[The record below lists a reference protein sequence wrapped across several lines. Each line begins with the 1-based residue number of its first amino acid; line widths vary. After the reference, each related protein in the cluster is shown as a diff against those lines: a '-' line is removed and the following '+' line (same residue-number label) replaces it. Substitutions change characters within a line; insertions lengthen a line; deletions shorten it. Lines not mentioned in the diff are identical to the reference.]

1 MIKNYFK
8 IAIRQLFK
16 NKLFSALNI
25 FGFATSLAV
34 CLLLITI
41 LNDQYSY
48 DEFHEKGDRIFRV
61 ITDKKENNIPISE
74 PGMATTSL
82 ALAED
87 LKDDYPFIKK
97 TVRVTSMNGDFFKNE
112 KIFAVAKSGFAVDE
126 SFLSVFNFGWTAGDK
141 ATALREPRSI
151 ILTEEFVE
159 EHFFNENPIGSFFKI
174 GEHGEF
180 QITGIIPTPPIRSHI
195 RFDYLMSFSTIDVM
209 SKEEQKE
216 MHIYNYD
223 DVWRSLVYLLLD
235 DKKNQPPL
243 DNALAQLAEKYTIRD
258 GQNHYLFE
266 SQSLLNIL
274 PSNDLTN
281 EVGVGTPKMVL
292 YFLISLGFIIMLAAC
307 FNYMNLSV
315 ARSLKRA
322 REIGIRKVAGAG
334 KRDIVIQFL
343 SEAILISFL
352 SFLVAIILLELLI
365 PAFYGLDPFVADAF
379 YLTKSPKLYL
389 IFLGFSLFVGL
400 FAGIFPAFNI
410 SKFKP
415 IQSIQKLSNVK
426 MFSRIGIRKSL
437 VTFQFTLSLIFILT
451 VIIVMQQQKKVM
463 TADLGIR
470 IDNMMNV
477 WLGEDVSYEVF
488 AQKVKQV
495 KGVESI
501 SASRSAML
509 LGGLTN
515 TKITFNNQSDSMML
529 AYNFVSQNFIDNME
543 ITLLAGENFPNNNN
557 SKGEQFILLN
567 EKATKRMGY
576 QSPHDAL
583 GKSILI
589 DTIALTV
596 MGVTQDFHHDNIW
609 FGKIEPYGLR
619 QGNKMTLANV
629 RLDGTN
635 TSETIV
641 AINKIW
647 NELSPQKGIHSF
659 YIDERVYHLS
669 KFFKMGSKI
678 IGFVGFLTILISC
691 LGLLGMVIYTIEGR
705 LKEVGIRKVLG
716 ASERNLNWRLAKG
729 FLFLLSIAII
739 IAVPLTVFLS
749 NLWLQNF
756 LIRVNVSFGMIISGV
771 GIILLLAFVTI
782 LSQTRLAAQMNPS
795 DILKNE

>member
-48 DEFHEKGDRIFRV
+48 DNFHENGDEIYRV
-61 ITDKKENNIPISE
+61 ISSRKENAQVLHQPDL
-74 PGMATTSL
+74 ATTSL
-82 ALAED
+82 QIREE
-87 LKDDYPFIKK
+87 LKDKYPFIKS
-97 TVRVTSMNGDFFKNE
+97 TVRLANMNGIFLKGE
-112 KIFAVAKSGFAVDE
+112 KILANDKSGFAVDKE
-126 SFLSVFNFGWTAGDK
+126 FLNIFSFGWSQGNKSA
-141 ATALREPRSI
+141 ALQEPNSI
-151 ILTEEFVE
+151 VLTEEFVDL
-159 EHFFNENPIGSFFKI
+159 HFFGENPIGSFL
-174 GEHGEF
+174 ELEDVGEF
-180 QITGIIPTPPIRSHI
+180 KITGIIPTPPIRSHI
-195 RFDYLMSFSTIDVM
+195 RFDFLMSFATIDAM
-209 SKEEQKE
+209 PEDQQRS
-216 MHIYNYD
+216 MNMDGYYN
-223 DVWRSLVYLLLD
+223 VWRGLVYLLLD
-235 DKKNQPPL
+235 KKESQTSL
-243 DNALAQLAEKYTIRD
+243 DDALAKIGKEYSLRD
-258 GQNHYLFE
+258 GHHQYLFK
-266 SQSLLNIL
+266 SQALTEVM
-274 PSNDLTN
+274 PSNDLGN
-281 EVGVGTPKMVL
+281 EIGVGTPKMVL
-292 YFLISLGFIIMLAAC
+292 SFLIVLGIIIMLAAC

-322 REIGIRKVAGAG
+322 KEIGIRKVAGAG

-352 SFLVAIILLELLI
+352 SFLVAVILLELLI
-365 PAFYGLDPFVADAF
+365 PAFYGLDPFVEDVF
-379 YLTKSPKLYL
+379 YLKKSPKLYL

-410 SKFKP
+410 SRFKP

-426 MFSRIGIRKSL
+426 MFSRIGFRKSL
-437 VTFQFTLSLIFILT
+437 VTFQFALSLIFILT
-451 VIIVMQQQKKVM
+451 VIIVMQQQKKIM

-470 IDNMMNV
+470 IDNMLNV
-477 WLGEDVSYEVF
+477 WMGDDVNYEVF
-488 AQKVKQV
+488 AQKVEQI

-501 SASRSAML
+501 SASWSAML
-509 LGGLTN
+509 IGGLAN
-515 TKITFNNQSDSMML
+515 TKATFNNQADSMML
-529 AYNFVSQNFIDNME
+529 AYNFVSPNFINNME
-543 ITLLAGENFPNNNN
+543 IKLLAGENFPKNNH
-557 SKGEQFILLN
+557 SKGEQFVLLN
-567 EKATKRMGY
+567 EKATQRMGF
-576 QSPHDAL
+576 QSPDEAL
-583 GKSILI
+583 GQSILI

-596 MGVTQDFHHDNIW
+596 LGVTQDFHHDNIW

-619 QGNKMTLANV
+619 QGNDMALANI
-629 RLDGTN
+629 RLDETN
-635 TSETIV
+635 TSETIL
-641 AINKIW
+641 AINKTW
-647 NELSPQKGIHSF
+647 DELSPQKGIHSF
-659 YIDERVYHLS
+659 FIDERAYHLS

-716 ASERNLNWRLAKG
+716 ASEGNLNWQLAKG
-729 FLFLLSIAII
+729 FLFLLSIAIL

-756 LIRVNVSFGMIISGV
+756 LIRINISFGMILTGV
-771 GIILLLAFVTI
+771 GIILFLAFITI

-795 DILKNE
+795 DVLKNE